1 MKKPGQDGLTCKRN
15 IWSTLKEQKYLQA
28 FTLLGIVFLIIFA
41 YIPMVGII
49 IAFKDYKITSGF
61 SGFFT
66 SKWVGFKYFIEFY
79 NDVYFWPIIRNTL
92 VLSLLKLVFTFPAP
106 IIFALILNELR
117 NEKIKKV
124 VQTVSYLPHFISWV
138 VVAGLL
144 FAFLNQQTGL
154 INQMLISLKLVDE
167 PISFLADPKY
177 FWPICVI
184 SDVWKEMGW
193 WTIIFLAA
201 IVGID
206 QEIYQASIVDGA
218 GRLQRIWYITLPS
231 IKETIIVV
239 LILSLG
245 SLLGGGLGGSNFEQA
260 YLLGNTVNYDVS
272 NILQTYTM
280 TVGLTK
286 GRYSYAAAMG
296 LIQSVISL
304 ILVYSSNYLSKKIS
318 GSGLF

>member
-1 MKKPGQDGLTCKRN
+1 MKKPGQDGFTCKRN
-15 IWSTLKEQKYLQA
+15 IWSTLKEQKYLQI

-124 VQTVSYLPHFISWV
+124 VQTVSYLPHFISWA

-154 INQMLISLKLVDE
+154 INQMLVSLKLVDG

-177 FWPICVI
+177 FWAICVI

-201 IVGID
+201 IVGVD

-231 IKETIIVV
+231 IKDTIIVV

>member
-1 MKKPGQDGLTCKRN
+1 LKKLSYGGLPCKN
-15 IWSTLKEQKYLQA
+15 KIWSTLKEQKYIQA
-28 FTLLGIVFLIIFA
+28 FTLMGIIFLLIFA

-49 IAFKDYKITSGF
+49 IAFKDYKLTSGF
-61 SGFFT
+61 AGYFT

-92 VLSLLKLVFTFPAP
+92 VLSLLKLIFTFPAP
-106 IIFALILNELR
+106 IIFAIILNEVR
-117 NEKIKKV
+117 QNKIKRV
-124 VQTVSYLPHFISWV
+124 VQTVSYLPHFISWA

-144 FAFLNQQTGL
+144 FSFLNQQTGL
-154 INQMLISLKLVDE
+154 INQLLVSLKLVDE

-177 FWPICVI
+177 FWAICVI

-201 IVGID
+201 IVGVD

-218 GRLQRIWYITLPS
+218 GRLQRIWHITLPS

-260 YLLGNTVNYDVS
+260 YLLGNTVNYSVS

-280 TVGLTK
+280 TIGLSK

-304 ILVYSSNYLSKKIS
+304 VLVYSSNYISKRIS